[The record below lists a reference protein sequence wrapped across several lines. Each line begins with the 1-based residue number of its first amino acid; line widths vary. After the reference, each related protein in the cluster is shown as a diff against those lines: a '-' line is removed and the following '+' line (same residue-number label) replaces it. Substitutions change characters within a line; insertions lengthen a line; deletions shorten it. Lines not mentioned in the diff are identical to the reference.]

1 MLHVHIFSHVFSV
14 RVMST
19 AWPEQR
25 CAWDHSSTC
34 RTFPAL
40 APARPLMWCSIPVL
54 GTVHMYH
61 DLNVCARVSRLRPG
75 SPEPVCVPCVSRL
88 HRCLF
93 TGTGY
98 MCTNGT
104 RSRSV
109 SCVSQ
114 LPPVSFYRYR
124 PQVLERE

>member
-19 AWPEQR
+19 GTE
-25 CAWDHSSTC
+25 
-34 RTFPAL
+34 
-40 APARPLMWCSIPVL
+40 ARAKMRLGPQLNVPDIPPSPLPQPCVLPVL

-88 HRCLF
+88 PRCLF

-104 RSRSV
+104 QSRSV

-114 LPPVSFYRYR
+114 LPPVSFYRY
-124 PQVLERE
+124 